1 MIVDAHNPF
10 AHRLHSLTHLIID
23 ESQQIACWHISLVIP
38 QCLQQRFNRTGQ
50 ISRRCPVIP
59 NIVIIIGCILR
70 FFKHR
75 QRKITFRTI
84 SIFPHLCTTMGAQ
97 HRSHCC
103 CHLIFS
109 LPAQILHYPICCLYF
124 SSPVSSVIQYH

>member
-23 ESQQIACWHISLVIP
+23 ESQQIACWHIPLVIP

-84 SIFPHLCTTMGAQ
+84 SIFRTCAPQWGHSTGRIVVAILSSPCPHRYCIIQYAACISQVL
-97 HRSHCC
+97 
-103 CHLIFS
+103 CHL
-109 LPAQILHYPICCLYF
+109 
-124 SSPVSSVIQYH
+124 